1 MQYYTIKID
10 KMAILSIINIMEE
23 RANPLK
29 IEKDQKKV
37 LIYTPTF
44 KIIGYIH
51 LPMNARLT
59 DTLNFAVDKNPFI
72 PVTKA
77 HGYSLEDNK
86 LCFVADFLSVNKRR
100 IDLVLIE
107 PEVTSGDE
115 QI

>member
-1 MQYYTIKID
+1 MPHYTIKID

-51 LPMNARLT
+51 LPTNARLT

-77 HGYSLEDNK
+77 HGYSLDNK

-107 PEVTSGDE
+107 PEVTAGEE